1 MPSLDSA
8 GQMEVVRAFS
18 RGRFRHVL
26 FDFDGTIS
34 LLRSGWQDIMAPM
47 MLEMICGDIPPTAA
61 IESEVH
67 EYIETSTGL
76 QTILQMEA
84 LAGLVRKHGI
94 VGEEEVLEAREYK
107 AIYRKRLME
116 PVSERL
122 VDLAGGKLTIGD
134 VTVRGALDFMAALK
148 ERGATLDIFSGT
160 DREDVRKE
168 AGILGADA
176 FADDIS
182 GALDSYA
189 DYSKE
194 GILRELLENED
205 IEGHEV
211 LVVGDGPVEIQQAKA
226 FGCVALGVASDEEQG
241 FGWNAKKRAR
251 LIDSGADVLVADF
264 GNWDELAH
272 YLFDD

>member
-1 MPSLDSA
+1 MPSRDSA
-8 GQMEVVRAFS
+8 GQMEVVRAFP
-18 RGRFRHVL
+18 RGRFRHAL

-47 MLEMICGDIPPTAA
+47 MLEMICGDVPPTAA
-61 IESEVH
+61 IESEVR
-67 EYIETSTGL
+67 EYIETSTGI

-84 LAGLVRKHGI
+84 LAGLVRKHAI
-94 VGEEEVLEAREYK
+94 VAEEEVRDAGAYK
-107 AIYRKRLME
+107 EIYKKRLME

-122 VDLAGGKLTIGD
+122 RDLARGELTIGD

-148 ERGATLDIFSGT
+148 ERGVTLHIFSGT
-160 DREDVRKE
+160 DREDVRNE
-168 AGILGADA
+168 AAILGADA
-176 FADDIS
+176 YAHEIS

-194 GILRELLENED
+194 RVLRELLES
-205 IEGHEV
+205 EGIKGNEV

-226 FGCVALGVASDEEQG
+226 FGCIALGVASDEEKG
-241 FGWNAKKRAR
+241 FGWNEKKRAR

-264 GNWDELAH
+264 GNWEELAR